1 MSSPPVVEER
11 DQLQE
16 QILRKRKI
24 SNTAD
29 LIRKGGSL
37 LQEVCP
43 KCGNLQIKYKERV
56 YCVAC
61 DEMELVSYSGD
72 IAKAPGLV
80 GVAKQITREQ
90 QPEVQELRESGKQR
104 FALGKAKQAEL
115 SEKDLL
121 RNVIR
126 EKLVTVSRE
135 LESTQDL
142 EKQLK
147 LLDLLSKYL
156 ETLGKLDKGSVS

>member
-80 GVAKQITREQ
+80 GVAKQIRGSSNQ
-90 QPEVQELRESGKQR
+90 KC
-104 FALGKAKQAEL
+104 
-115 SEKDLL
+115 
-121 RNVIR
+121 RNYANPA
-126 EKLVTVSRE
+126 SRD
-135 LESTQDL
+135 SRW
-142 EKQLK
+142 EKQSK
-147 LLDLLSKYL
+147 LSLVRRICFEMLFEKNL
-156 ETLGKLDKGSVS
+156 